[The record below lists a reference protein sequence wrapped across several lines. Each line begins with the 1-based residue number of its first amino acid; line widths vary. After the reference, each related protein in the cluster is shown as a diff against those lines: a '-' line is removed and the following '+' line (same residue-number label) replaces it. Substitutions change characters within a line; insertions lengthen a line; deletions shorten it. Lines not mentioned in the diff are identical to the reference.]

1 MYRKLVKEL
10 MIPVAQ
16 YPTVH
21 QNSTMYDALVALNAA
36 NENVPEKQQNY
47 RAVLVKDDNARI
59 VGKIGHIAF
68 LKALEP
74 KYQKFFDIEKLS
86 RLSLSNGYIDSMIEN
101 YNLWTDESIDLCT
114 IASNTKCSEIMI
126 PIEQRIE
133 ENETIA
139 QAIHKIIMW
148 QTLSILVSKGEE
160 IVGIIR
166 LSDIYDSIEHYIL
179 HSCNKNKKGT

>member
-21 QNSTMYDALVALNAA
+21 QDSTMYDALVALNKA
-36 NENVPEKQQNY
+36 NENIPENQQNY
-47 RAVLVKDDNARI
+47 RAVLVKDDEGKI
-59 VGKIGHIAF
+59 VGKIGYISF

-74 KYQKFFDIEKLS
+74 KYQKFFDTEKLS
-86 RLSLSNGYIDSMIEN
+86 RLSLSEGFIDSMIES
-101 YNLWTDESIDLCT
+101 YNLWMDDPLDLCT
-114 IASNTKCSEIMI
+114 IASNTKCTEIMN

-139 QAIHKIIMW
+139 QAIHKLIMW

-166 LSDIYDSIEHYIL
+166 LSDIYDSIEHYII
-179 HSCNKNKKGT
+179 HSCNKNKKGS

>member
-10 MIPVAQ
+10 MIPVGK

-21 QNSTMYDALVALNAA
+21 RNDTMYQALMALSKA
-36 NENVPEKQQNY
+36 NQNIPEKQQNY
-47 RAVLVKDDNARI
+47 RAVLVKDDEGKI
-59 VGKIGHIAF
+59 EGKIGYIAF

-74 KYQKFFDIEKLS
+74 KYQRFFDTEKLS
-86 RLSLSNGYIDSMIEN
+86 RLALSEGFIDSMIES
-101 YNLWTDESIDLCT
+101 YNLWMDDPLDLCD
-114 IASNTKCSEIMI
+114 IAANTKCYEIMH
-126 PIEQRIE
+126 PIEERIE

-139 QAIHKIIMW
+139 QAIHKLIMW

-166 LSDIYDSIEHYIL
+166 LSDIYDSIEHYII
-179 HSCNKNKKGT
+179 HSCNKK

>member
-21 QNSTMYDALVALNAA
+21 QDSTMYDALVALSKA
-36 NENVPEKQQNY
+36 NQNIPEKQQNY
-47 RAVLVKDDNARI
+47 RAVLVRDDMGKI
-59 VGKIGHIAF
+59 VGKIGYIAF

-74 KYQKFFDIEKLS
+74 KYQKFFDTEKLS
-86 RLSLSNGYIDSMIEN
+86 RLTLSNNFIDSMIES
-101 YNLWTDESIDLCT
+101 YNLWMEDPIDLCT
-114 IASNTKCSEIMI
+114 IASNTKCYEIMN

-139 QAIHKIIMW
+139 QAIHKLIMW
-148 QTLSILVSKGEE
+148 QTLSILVSKGDE

-166 LSDIYDSIEHYIL
+166 LSDIYDSIEHYII
-179 HSCNKNKKGT
+179 HSCNKNKKGS